1 MKNMRYRIFLFAL
14 FAVFLSI
21 RLVHIEADPPAG
33 LSFSAGIWVDEM
45 HNIHQVR
52 NKILFGSWDLDRWP
66 SNAYSPIWAL
76 FQFIILSAIG
86 VGYWQM
92 KMLPIALGM
101 ATLVLTYQS
110 MGEYFGKRC
119 GIMAVALLG
128 FDYTFIMYNRLG
140 LFENLVIFFM
150 AVTLFCWQRAVR
162 TETLR
167 YFFLSGFFA
176 GFVFMAKSLY
186 FPLVI
191 AFVLT
196 FLVYIV
202 KKGAK
207 ASFPAAR
214 MGMIGAFCAA
224 AVWFFGCYLP
234 FHESLSLVG
243 GSWVSRN
250 MKPLTLIEIL
260 STNPFFP
267 FVTTFRFLPVTEA
280 LSLLFMG
287 MLGYR
292 WFRKDLKAD
301 PVDTF
306 LFFWLFC
313 GILFLGHLSYAPT
326 RYYLPVLPAAVL
338 MASRVLTRMGKERNG
353 QNRPLPDT
361 ALACTVG
368 LGVTLLFFYIVFPYM
383 ERVFPDVKTI
393 LFFRHISRVNDLFG
407 AFFLG
412 IFSAA
417 TLVFSDYLKKKGR
430 FVGIVP
436 SAAAFLLSFY
446 LLFAG
451 TQPFQAQI
459 ELEMTADKKDK
470 ARIYWAENKGG
481 YAETDSTGV
490 HIGKNPQQYRIRIGS
505 LKRVRFLR
513 IDPMRQ
519 PGTAIIKKIRIT
531 QPGYIPILFDT
542 PDHLKRFAPIHH
554 IAGMRTTG
562 EGLVVESSSRDPH
575 IEAALD
581 PVFSPARMI
590 KHLLLLLLQSAGV
603 GLWVYL
609 LFRLARKPWR
619 TYVIPFTYARRWSWV
634 VLVLTLAYPM
644 TYYAKWAKDFNYT
657 IASASQ
663 EIGEMLP
670 QDALIAGQGVMAVTI
685 KNRIRHVQAP
695 NWFEDNDKIF
705 ETYPITHVF
714 VSPYA
719 GYLKWYKNTFPE
731 IMERARVIGRYRI
744 LNLDF
749 ELYELPK
756 RQ

>member
-1 MKNMRYRIFLFAL
+1 MRYRFFLFAL
-14 FAVFLSI
+14 FAVFLGI

-52 NKILFGSWDLDRWP
+52 NKLLFGSWDLDRWP

-76 FQFIILSAIG
+76 FQFIILSVIG

-101 ATLVLTYQS
+101 ATLVLAYQS
-110 MGEYFGKRC
+110 MGEYFGRRC
-119 GIMAVALLG
+119 GVMAVVLLG
-128 FDYTFIMYNRLG
+128 FDYTFTMYNRLG

-150 AVTLFCWQRAVR
+150 AVTLFYWQRAVR

-191 AFVLT
+191 AVVLT

-202 KKGAK
+202 QKGVK
-207 ASFPAAR
+207 ASFPVAR
-214 MGMIGAFCAA
+214 MGVIGAFCAA

-250 MKPLTLIEIL
+250 MKPLTAGEIL

-267 FVTTFRFLPVTEA
+267 FVTTFRFLPVTVA

-292 WFRKDLKAD
+292 WFRKDLKMD

-306 LFFWLFC
+306 LIFWLFC

-338 MASRVLTRMGKERNG
+338 MAGRVLARIGEEK
-353 QNRPLPDT
+353 NRQDRPVPDA
-361 ALACTVG
+361 ALAYTVG
-368 LGVTLLFFYIVFPYM
+368 LVVTLLCFYIVFPYM
-383 ERVFPDVKTI
+383 ERVFPDIKTI
-393 LFFRHISRVNDLFG
+393 LLFRKISRINDLFG
-407 AFFLG
+407 SVFIGVFAAAVT
-412 IFSAA
+412 IFA
-417 TLVFSDYLKKKGR
+417 DYLRKRGR
-430 FVGIVP
+430 SIGI
-436 SAAAFLLSFY
+436 AGGGAAFLLSFY

-451 TQPFQAQI
+451 TQPFW
-459 ELEMTADKKDK
+459 
-470 ARIYWAENKGG
+470 ARIDLELMAEGKEKVRIFWAGNKGEHTEG
-481 YAETDSTGV
+481 ASEGV
-490 HIGKNPQQYRIRIGS
+490 HVRPGPGSYRFRMGDLES
-505 LKRVRFLR
+505 VRFLR
-513 IDPMRQ
+513 VDPMERK
-519 PGTAIIKKIRIT
+519 GTMHIRKIRIT
-531 QPGYIPILFDT
+531 QPGYRPILFET
-542 PDHLKRFAPIHH
+542 PEDFKKFASIHH
-554 IAGMRTTG
+554 IAGMRATG
-562 EGLVVESSSRDPH
+562 EGLVVEAAGTDSH

-581 PVFSPARMI
+581 PVFSPALLAR
-590 KHLLLLLLQSAGV
+590 HLVLLFFQSAGV

-609 LFRLARKPWR
+609 LFRLAGKPWR
-619 TYVIPFTYARRWSWV
+619 AYVAPLTCARRWGWV
-634 VLVLTLAYPM
+634 LLGLTLAYPM
-644 TYYAKWAKDFNYT
+644 TYYVKWAKGPGYA
-657 IASASQ
+657 IASASR

-695 NWFEDNDKIF
+695 NWFENNDNIF
-705 ETYPITHVF
+705 ETYPITHIF

-719 GYLKWYKNTFPE
+719 GYLRWYKSTFPE
-731 IMERARVIGRYRI
+731 IMEKARVIGRYRI

-749 ELYELPK
+749 ELYELPERPGK
-756 RQ
+756 

>member
-1 MKNMRYRIFLFAL
+1 MRYRIFLFAL
-14 FAVFLSI
+14 FAAFLII
-21 RLVHIEADPPAG
+21 RLVHIEADPPTG

-52 NKILFGSWDLDRWP
+52 NKILFDSWHLDRWP

-76 FQFIILSAIG
+76 LQFIILSAIG

-101 ATLVLTYQS
+101 GTLVLAYRS

-119 GIMAVALLG
+119 GVMAVILLG
-128 FDYTFIMYNRLG
+128 LDYTFIMYNRLG
-140 LFENLVIFFM
+140 LFENLVVFFM

-167 YFFLSGFFA
+167 YFFLTGFFA
-176 GFVFMAKSLY
+176 AFVFMAKSLY

-191 AFVLT
+191 AVVLT
-196 FLVYIV
+196 FLVYTV
-202 KKGAK
+202 GKGLK

-214 MGMIGAFCAA
+214 LGMIGASCG
-224 AVWFFGCYLP
+224 AVIWFFGCYLP

-250 MKPLTLIEIL
+250 MKPLTAGELL

-267 FVTTFRFLPVTEA
+267 FVMTFRFLPVTVA
-280 LSLLFMG
+280 ISLLFMG
-287 MLGYR
+287 ILGYR
-292 WFRKDLKAD
+292 WLRKGLTAD
-301 PVDTF
+301 PVESF

-313 GILFLGHLSYAPT
+313 GIFFLGHLSYAPT

-338 MASRVLTRMGKERNG
+338 MAGRVLARMGEERSG
-353 QNRPLPDT
+353 QNRPLPDP
-361 ALACTVG
+361 ALAWAVG

-393 LFFRHISRVNDLFG
+393 LFFGHISRVSDLFG
-407 AFFLG
+407 ALLLG
-412 IFSAA
+412 IVSAA
-417 TLVFSDYLKKKGR
+417 TLVFSDYRKKRGR

-436 SAAAFLLSFY
+436 SGAAFLLSFY

-451 TQPFQAQI
+451 TQPFWARV
-459 ELEMTADKKDK
+459 ELEMTSDRKDK
-470 ARIYWAENKGG
+470 ARIYWAKNKGG
-481 YAETDSTGV
+481 YTEADSAGV
-490 HIGKNPQQYRIRIGS
+490 HIGKNPKPHRVRIGS
-505 LKRVRFLR
+505 MKRVRFLR
-513 IDPMRQ
+513 IDPMGQ
-519 PGTAIIKKIRIT
+519 PGTATIQKIRIT

-542 PDHLKRFAPIHH
+542 PEHLKRFAPIHH
-554 IAGMRTTG
+554 IAGTRTTE
-562 EGLVVESSSRDPH
+562 EGLVVESAGADPH
-575 IEAALD
+575 IEAALN
-581 PVFSPARMI
+581 PVFSPARMS
-590 KHLLLLLLQSAGV
+590 KHLLLLLAQSAGV

-619 TYVIPFTYARRWSWV
+619 TYVILFTYARRWSWV

-644 TYYAKWAKDFNYT
+644 TYYVKWAKNPDYA

-670 QDALIAGQGVMAVTI
+670 RDALIAGQGVMAVTI

-695 NWFEDNDKIF
+695 NWFEENDKIF

-719 GYLKWYKNTFPE
+719 GYLRWYKSTFPE

-749 ELYELPK
+749 QLYELPERPEK
-756 RQ
+756 